1 MDSTYLMVLA
11 ISILPTLA
19 VGKLIATEHEYRT
32 TDKEGDWIYRADY
45 LLGFTYAF
53 YIPCLLL
60 AGVSFFKG
68 DGFMLTLI
76 AIPPITHLSLF
87 SLRFLLS
94 KKH

>member
-1 MDSTYLMVLA
+1 MDSTYFIVLA

-19 VGKLIATEHEYRT
+19 VGKLVAKEHEYRT
-32 TDKEGDWIYRADY
+32 RDKEGYTVYRADY
-45 LLGFTYAF
+45 LIGFTYAF

-68 DGFMLTLI
+68 DGLMLTLV

-87 SLRFLLS
+87 SLRFLLG
-94 KKH
+94 KNP